1 MLPHQEPRKPVMSV
15 KLVDSVWYGVETG
28 DTGFRQRVAVQMD
41 DEVDTIPQVLT
52 RDLPVVKM
60 DSVILG
66 LAYSGE
72 EVFAAFQYHPHQR
85 HLDTIPLVS
94 WLPDYHPYF
103 SGPAFSLDGAFI
115 AYVALQEGRLWGVV
129 RRWSNLQMVAQ
140 GPEVGPV
147 ATGFLL
153 NGVKWDDAKTFA
165 VLVDMAGSPHPGW
178 LRVRGTVDSG
188 ILYVDTLSPQAAQ
201 GEWWKLPNG

>member
-94 WLPDYHPYF
+94 WLPE
-103 SGPAFSLDGAFI
+103 
-115 AYVALQEGRLWGVV
+115 ALQEGRLWGVV